1 MLVIS
6 LKAGEQLRV
15 GRDIT
20 VKILKSKSG
29 LVRLGIEAP
38 SNIKVAREILEHEVI
53 SEKAEKTQNKT

>member
-1 MLVIS
+1 MLVVS

-29 LVRLGIEAP
+29 LVRLGIDAP
-38 SNIKVAREILEHEVI
+38 ANIKIARESLAHEAI
-53 SEKAEKTQNKT
+53 SDKEEKTENKT

>member
-1 MLVIS
+1 MLVVS

-29 LVRLGIEAP
+29 LVRLGIDAP
-38 SNIKVAREILEHEVI
+38 ANIKIARESLEHEAI
-53 SEKAEKTQNKT
+53 SDKEEKTENKT